1 MMNKEEQKEEQ
12 TYYAASKQ
20 TITIFNKEVF
30 GKKCLEDLII
40 NCFKRMLANGVSLLS
55 VLCY

>member
-1 MMNKEEQKEEQ
+1 MMNKEDQKEEQ
-12 TYYAASKQ
+12 MYFAALKQ
-20 TITIFNKEVF
+20 TITIFSKEVF
-30 GKKCLEDLII
+30 GKKCLEDLIT

>member
-1 MMNKEEQKEEQ
+1 MNKEDQKEEQ
-12 TYYAASKQ
+12 MYFAALKQ
-20 TITIFNKEVF
+20 TITIFSKEIF